1 MFEELKPHLKELR
14 QRLFKSVL
22 CVLVFF
28 LIAFSFWK
36 TILSIMILPLQK
48 VLPEGSNIIFTQI
61 QEPLFTALK
70 VSFFASL
77 LVSMPVIFYQFW
89 RFVSPG
95 LYDNEKKLV
104 IPFVLSASF
113 MFAAGASFC
122 YFLVIP
128 MAFKFLVDFG
138 GELFKALPSIG
149 TYVGFFTK
157 VIIGFGLSFEL
168 PNITFFLAKL
178 GLVDDDML
186 KRHFKIAIVII
197 FLFSAIMTPPDVIS
211 QFMMAIP
218 LCLLYLLSIYIAKRV
233 NPFKEDEEAKD

>member
-1 MFEELKPHLKELR
+1 MFEELKPHLSELR

-22 CVLVFF
+22 CVFVFF
-28 LIAFSFWK
+28 FLAFSFWK
-36 TILSIMILPLQK
+36 PILAFMILPLER
-48 VLPEGSNIIFTQI
+48 VLPPESNIIFTQI

-70 VSFFASL
+70 VSFFSSL
-77 LVSMPVIFYQFW
+77 LISMPVIFYQFW
-89 RFVSPG
+89 RFVAPG
-95 LYDNEKKLV
+95 LYENEKRYV
-104 IPFVLSASF
+104 IPFVLSATL

-149 TYVGFFTK
+149 QYVGFFTK

-178 GLVDDDML
+178 GLIDDETL
-186 KRHFKIAIVII
+186 KKHFKIAIVLI

-211 QFMMAIP
+211 QFMMAVP
-218 LCLLYLLSIYIAKRV
+218 LCFLYLVSIYIAKQV
-233 NPFKEDEEAKD
+233 NPHKEEDES